1 MTSSCALTI
10 DFFAG
15 DPSILG
21 CVVLFMSIIGP
32 IVSSLGGRE
41 SVCTSLLTDGWAI
54 FVGILN
60 ASVLSWRVLL
70 ALVAGASSCFEGFT
84 GSVVFIVLAATSPA
98 AFLILKEG
106 FVLPLLWASRFME
119 DGSGDGKC
127 CYQHHPMGRG
137 LFAASLCYL
146 CPGWVILVLLLAGLF
161 VFVFGFPVAL
171 GMVAMSGFL
180 IGLALC
186 FFLVKQGLLCG
197 KSRFLQYMGAVME
210 DSDDG
215 KNAGSTWLLIMF
227 VALIMLGARFAALFC
242 LNMTN
247 RGMDY
252 GAALGTAYSE
262 FFSKFRFEWYAIN
275 FTFNFGFLGGHIA
288 LGFVLDAYL
297 CFVSPVLKC
306 ACMCSGGGDTDSS
319 VNV

>member
-1 MTSSCALTI
+1 
-10 DFFAG
+10 
-15 DPSILG
+15 
-21 CVVLFMSIIGP
+21 MSIIGP

-70 ALVAGASSCFEGFT
+70 ALMAGASSCFEGFT

-146 CPGWVILVLLLAGLF
+146 CPGWAILVLLLAGLF

-197 KSRFLQYMGAVME
+197 KSRFLQYICAVME

-215 KNAGSTWLLIMF
+215 KNAGSTWFLIMF

-262 FFSKFRFEWYAIN
+262 FLEGPATDEGGRRERQQTRRQQNGTAPDPTRPTHSYAPHGSSFRPCVGL
-275 FTFNFGFLGGHIA
+275 TTLT
-288 LGFVLDAYL
+288 
-297 CFVSPVLKC
+297 SPRSMYVCIGTC
-306 ACMCSGGGDTDSS
+306 AGARPKR
-319 VNV
+319 